1 MKNKVI
7 LTTNVADLEINDEIV
22 STSSSSMRYYKVLE
36 KPRLSKKKFYNGS
49 ARYIAV
55 KCKTAMTIKTTTS
68 PTGYVYN
75 WKEYE
80 FRVPEETDPI
90 VKVDLNFKEILILNR
105 E

>member
-7 LTTNVADLEINDEIV
+7 LTTNPADLEINDEIV
-22 STSSSSMRYYKVLE
+22 STCSSSMRYYKVLE
-36 KPRLSKKKFYNGS
+36 KPRLSKKTYYNGKT
-49 ARYIAV
+49 RYIAV
-55 KCKTAMTIKTTTS
+55 KCKAAMTIKATTS
-68 PTGYVYN
+68 PRGHVYN

-90 VKVDLNFKEILILNR
+90 VKVDLNFKEILIVNR